1 MRDFLIAAIAR
12 KILRRGEAMGKG
24 IAVDVGS
31 HEAKKKASQKLA
43 PPLAIVK
50 PSPGQPFSSYP
61 GDEAVNG
68 HLVQSKWSWA
78 ALADVTA

>member
-1 MRDFLIAAIAR
+1 
-12 KILRRGEAMGKG
+12 MGKG
-24 IAVDVGS
+24 IAVNVGS

-50 PSPGQPFSSYP
+50 PSLGQPFSSCP
-61 GDEAVNG
+61 CDEAVNG
-68 HLVQSKWSWA
+68 RLVQSKWSWA

>member
-1 MRDFLIAAIAR
+1 MRDFLVAAISR
-12 KILRRGEAMGKG
+12 QILRRRETMGKG
-24 IAVDVGS
+24 VAVNVGS

-68 HLVQSKWSWA
+68 RLVRWK
-78 ALADVTA
+78 